1 MVRTQIQL
9 TEEQSRIL
17 KRMALDRD
25 VSMAELIR
33 QSVDQFVG
41 SSGELA
47 PEQIRQRALSVIGI
61 GFSGVTDLG
70 QEHDHYL
77 DEVYGDSD
85 A

>member
-9 TEEQSRIL
+9 TEEQSRAL
-17 KRMALDRD
+17 KRIALERG

-33 QSVDQFVG
+33 QSVDQFMG
-41 SSGELA
+41 SRGEFT
-47 PEQIRQRALSVIGI
+47 PEQIRKRALSVIGI
-61 GFSGVTDLG
+61 GSSGVTDLG

-77 DEVYGDSD
+77 DEAFGDSE